1 MKLSIL
7 LPYKE
12 NFSSDYAGAV
22 SLLLKET
29 IPLSS
34 FKKNIKIYGST
45 LYKKDILKNKYVN
58 LSLKKFFFQSSS
70 NIYVNNFL
78 KKEKENKSVLIE
90 VHNRP
95 NYINQIR
102 KINPNIVLYFHNNPL
117 EMKGSKK
124 INERI
129 SLLNKTKKII
139 FISKW
144 LKNQF
149 FKGINKRDYNKKC
162 IIIPHATDKKKI
174 NFKNKENLIIFVGRL
189 NKSKGYDLFGKAIE
203 NILKKNPNWKGIV
216 IGDEPREAYNF
227 KHNNLKILG
236 FRKHHQVIKWFKKS
250 EICVVC
256 SRWEEPFGRTALEA
270 SSSGCAVIISNKG
283 GLPEASPKAI
293 KLNKLTSNS
302 LENLIL
308 KLINNKNLRK
318 SLQKKI
324 YKHFYLTNNFISNKI
339 DSYREKL
346 ILDLL

>member
-22 SLLLKET
+22 SLLLKDT
-29 IPLSS
+29 IPLSK

-45 LYKKDILKNKYVN
+45 KYKKDILKNEYIN
-58 LSLKKFFFQSSS
+58 LSIKKLFFQSRS
-70 NIYVNNFL
+70 NIYIKNFL
-78 KKEKENKSVLIE
+78 KNEKDYKSTLIE

-95 NYINQIR
+95 NYINQII
-102 KINPNIVLYFHNNPL
+102 KVNSSIVLYFHNNPL

-124 INERI
+124 IKERI
-129 SLLNKTKKII
+129 TLLNKSKKII

-144 LKNQF
+144 IKNQF
-149 FKGINKRDYNKKC
+149 FKGINEREYNKKY
-162 IIIPHATDKKKI
+162 IIIPHSTNKKKI
-174 NFKNKENLIIFVGRL
+174 NFNKKENFITFVGRL
-189 NKSKGYDLFGKAIE
+189 NKSKGYDIFGRAIE
-203 NILKKNPNWKGIV
+203 NILKKYPNWYGIV

-227 KHNNLKILG
+227 KHTNLKILG
-236 FRKHHQVIKWFKKS
+236 FKKHNQVIKWLKRS
-250 EICVVC
+250 EISVVC

-283 GLPEASPKAI
+283 GLSEASPKAV
-293 KLNKLTSNS
+293 KLNKLTTKS

-308 KLINNKNLRK
+308 KLLKNRNLRK

-324 YKHFYLTNNFISNKI
+324 YKHFYLTNEYISKKI
-339 DSYREKL
+339 DNYRDKL
-346 ILDLL
+346 ILDKL